1 MNPRKRFASWASFL
15 VLVLGT
21 AFPQLAS
28 AVASE
33 YGQFALTCLEIP
45 DIKRGAGLALVL
57 QTPGGHTWLYD
68 TGSGYP
74 DKDGWS
80 AGYNAGRDTVMP
92 FLKAHGI
99 KSLDGVIISHAHYDH
114 FGGLLWLVDNI
125 PIAKLYDPGYGFQG
139 QSSADYSRELA
150 DYEKLRA
157 RFKQQGKLQEVHA
170 GDRLTLDDRLEIEAI
185 APPKEFFTDL
195 HPERRPKNDP
205 PAHYMLNSNSLE
217 LRIRHGNMVFL
228 LPGDIEAE
236 DQVHSLLPS
245 VKPEKLKC
253 NVLVAPGHGLHAP
266 REFAE
271 ATRPEL
277 TLVSLFARWG
287 QTCPARKVYAEVGSR
302 VLVTGL
308 HGRITVVS
316 DGKSF
321 TTNVERPDGR

>member
-1 MNPRKRFASWASFL
+1 MHPRNQAAPWASWTLLAL
-15 VLVLGT
+15 VAACSLPRAAATEAGR
-21 AFPQLAS
+21 
-28 AVASE
+28 
-33 YGQFALTCLEIP
+33 FALTCLEIP
-45 DIKRGAGLALVL
+45 DIQRGAGLAIVL

-74 DKDGWS
+74 DKDGW
-80 AGYNAGRDTVMP
+80 AANYNAGRDTVMP
-92 FLKAHGI
+92 FLKAQGI
-99 KSLDGVIISHAHYDH
+99 KSLDGVIISHGHYDH
-114 FGGLLWLVDNI
+114 FGGLLWLVDHI
-125 PIAKLYDPGYGFQG
+125 PIAKLYDPGYGFEG
-139 QSSADYSRELA
+139 QASAGYSRELA
-150 DYEKLRA
+150 DYDRLRA
-157 RFKQQGKLQEVHA
+157 RFQRQGKLQEVHA
-170 GDRLTLDDRLEIEAI
+170 GDRLSLDGRLEVEVI
-185 APPKEFFTDL
+185 APPKAFFSDL

-217 LRIRHGNMVFL
+217 LRIRHGNVVFL
-228 LPGDIEAE
+228 LAGDIEAE

-245 VKPEKLKC
+245 VKPERLKC

-287 QTCPARKVYAEVGSR
+287 RNCPARKVYADVGSR

-316 DGKSF
+316 DGQSF
-321 TTNVERPDGR
+321 TPEVERPDGR

>member
-1 MNPRKRFASWASFL
+1 MNHRMDLAVWALFVVFL
-15 VLVLGT
+15 V
-21 AFPQLAS
+21 
-28 AVASE
+28 AVASSRVCVAIASE
-33 YGQFALTCLEIP
+33 PGQFTLTCLEIP
-45 DIKRGAGLALVL
+45 DIQRGAGLAIVL
-57 QTPGGHTWLYD
+57 QTPGGHAWLYD

-74 DKDGWS
+74 EKDGWS

-92 FLKAHGI
+92 FLKTRGI

-139 QSSADYSRELA
+139 HSSADYSRELA
-150 DYEKLRA
+150 DYDKLRA
-157 RFKQQGKLQEVHA
+157 RFKEQGKLLEVHA
-170 GDRLTLDDRLEIEAI
+170 GDRLPLDDRLDVEVI
-185 APPKEFFTDL
+185 APPEEFFTDL
-195 HPERRPKNDP
+195 RPERRPKNDP

-217 LRIRHGNMVFL
+217 VRIRHGELVFL

-266 REFAE
+266 GEFA
-271 ATRPEL
+271 AAARPEL

-287 QTCPARKVYAEVGSR
+287 RNCPARKVYGDVGSR
-302 VLVTGL
+302 VLITGL

-321 TTNVERPDGR
+321 TTDLERPGGQ